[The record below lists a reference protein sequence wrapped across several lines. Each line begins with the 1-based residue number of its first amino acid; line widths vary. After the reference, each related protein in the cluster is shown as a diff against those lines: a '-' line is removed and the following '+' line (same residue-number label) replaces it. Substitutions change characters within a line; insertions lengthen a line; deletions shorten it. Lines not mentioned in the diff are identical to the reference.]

1 MNIVGARPVV
11 IVVSLPSS
19 GGQWLV
25 DILDALGAE
34 TSHTHAEGAE
44 TVSKVMWAFEGR
56 DVSILH
62 LVRSAAHWQAALA
75 VKHLGRPTRF
85 GYFSLDEYRQGTAR
99 KQLEQIAASRLPF
112 LSITYESLVLYQLR
126 TMQEIANFIGL
137 PRPTEIG
144 ANILAHDGNAERIK
158 ETT

>member
-44 TVSKVMWAFEGR
+44 TVSKIARAFYGR
-56 DVSILH
+56 RMSILH

-75 VKHLGRPTRF
+75 VKHLGRPTHF
-85 GYFSLDEYRQGTAR
+85 GYESIDDYRQGTALN
-99 KQLEQIAASRLPF
+99 QFEQIGASCLPF
-112 LSITYESLVLYQLR
+112 LSITYESLVLYQLL
-126 TMQEIANFIGL
+126 TMREIARFVGL
-137 PRPTEIG
+137 PMPTEIG
-144 ANILAHDGNAERIK
+144 ANILARDGNAERIK
-158 ETT
+158 ETI